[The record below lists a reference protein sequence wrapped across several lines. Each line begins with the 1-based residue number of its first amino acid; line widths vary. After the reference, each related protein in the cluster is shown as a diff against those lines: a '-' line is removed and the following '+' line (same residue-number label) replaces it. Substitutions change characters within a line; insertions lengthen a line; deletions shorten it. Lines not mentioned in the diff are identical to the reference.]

1 MRTRAFLV
9 AAVLLVGGACANGDG
24 LQGVSGDPA
33 RGQQPAAGEPAAK
46 VAPRIPPPG
55 ATPTGAP
62 PAIPPMGALP
72 PDTVSLEELHS
83 QGRTHVKR

>member
-9 AAVLLVGGACANGDG
+9 AAVLLVGGACSGGDG
-24 LQGVSGDPA
+24 LQGVSSDPA
-33 RGQQPAAGEPAAK
+33 RSQPAAGQPATN
-46 VAPRIPPPG
+46 VARRIPPPG
-55 ATPTGAP
+55 ATPTEAP
-62 PAIPPMGALP
+62 PELPPMGALP

>member
-1 MRTRAFLV
+1 MRARTFVL
-9 AAVLLVGGACANGDG
+9 AAVLVVGGACSNGDG

-33 RGQQPAAGEPAAK
+33 RQQPAVGEPAAN

-55 ATPTGAP
+55 AVPREAP
-62 PAIPPMGALP
+62 PEIPPMGALP